1 MLDSRLSLVFD
12 LYPACKLGA
21 DIGTD
26 HGYLPCALLEA
37 GKADHMILT
46 DISASAL
53 SNATAETVRRHLS
66 SRVTLLTGDGLSPIT
81 EKCEVISITGM
92 GGRTIRQI
100 LLNGL
105 DKLCGATLIL
115 SAHTDLPLLRRTLG
129 EIGYTLRSEK
139 ICKAAGRFYLVLLAT
154 PGVERLTDQEIR
166 LGSLLFTSEDA
177 CLPQY
182 LAHRKQ
188 VLSKKLQGI
197 LSVCTDEQNPE
208 TNELQSDIAYLDRF
222 LSSGQPSSFIANKGD
237 MEQ

>member
-1 MLDSRLSLVFD
+1 MLDARLSLVFD
-12 LYPACKLGA
+12 LYPVCKLGA

-53 SNATAETVRRHLS
+53 SNATAETVRRRLS
-66 SRVTLLTGDGLSPIT
+66 SRVTLLTGDGLSPIG

-100 LLNGL
+100 LLQGRE
-105 DKLCGATLIL
+105 KLCGATLIL
-115 SAHTDLPLLRRTLG
+115 SAHTDLPLLRSTLG
-129 EIGYTLRSEK
+129 EIGYSLRAEK

-154 PGVERLTDQEIR
+154 PGEERLTAQEIR
-166 LGSLLFTSEDA
+166 LGSLLFESEDA

-182 LAHRKQ
+182 LAHRKA
-188 VLSKKLQGI
+188 VLSKKLKGL
-197 LSVCTDEQNPE
+197 LSVCTNGQSPE
-208 TNELQSDIAYLDRF
+208 ITELKEDIAFLDRF
-222 LSSGQPSSFIANKGD
+222 LSSLDRSMSHQG
-237 MEQ
+237 